1 MADEKNLPP
10 EEQSKADE
18 IIDKIKAL
26 VKEGNVTR
34 IIIRKNDTIVLNLPM
49 TLGFIG
55 TVLGAAAAPWALILA
70 TIATIGLDCSVEI
83 EKENGEVTIIHGKE
97 K

>member
-1 MADEKNLPP
+1 MSEEKKVTI
-10 EEQSKADE
+10 EVEHKADE
-18 IIDKIKAL
+18 IVEKIKAL
-26 VKEGNVTR
+26 VKEGNVNR
-34 IIIRKNDTIVLNLPM
+34 IMIKKGDTIVLNLPM
-49 TLGFIG
+49 TLGVVG

-83 EKENGEVTIIHGKE
+83 EKKDGEITVIHGKA

>member
-1 MADEKNLPP
+1 MADEKKISP
-10 EEQSKADE
+10 ETESAADE

-34 IIIRKNDTIVLNLPM
+34 IIIRKDDTIVLNLPL
-49 TLGFIG
+49 TLGVLG
-55 TVLGAAAAPWALILA
+55 TVLGAATAPWALILA

-83 EKENGEVTIIHGKE
+83 EKKSGEVTVIHGKE